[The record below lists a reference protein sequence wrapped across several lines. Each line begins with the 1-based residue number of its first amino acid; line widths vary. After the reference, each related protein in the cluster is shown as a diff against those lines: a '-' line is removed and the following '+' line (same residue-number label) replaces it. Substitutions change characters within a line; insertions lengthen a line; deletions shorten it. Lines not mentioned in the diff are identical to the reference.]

1 MYTPI
6 CIIALCIALGT
17 EKRTANEA
25 QQLEKA
31 VLQEQ
36 NITLENKLKGMK
48 SRIQTVEK
56 EVIKYKQQIQLLL
69 NKATTD
75 DELIEVLRE
84 EIQKLRLTPSNT
96 NMKLTSNNN
105 PSNHPLE
112 SNGNDQM
119 ELNRLKRLCKQQ
131 TDQLETQDELIRE
144 LRQTVTSQ
152 QES

>member
-1 MYTPI
+1 MYS
-6 CIIALCIALGT
+6 IAICIALGT
-17 EKRTANEA
+17 EKRTAHEA

-36 NITLENKLKGMK
+36 NITLDNKLKGMK
-48 SRIQTVEK
+48 ARIQTVEK

-84 EIQKLRLTPSNT
+84 EIQKLRLTPTNT
-96 NMKLTSNNN
+96 NMKLTLNNN

-144 LRQTVTSQ
+144 LRQTVNSQ